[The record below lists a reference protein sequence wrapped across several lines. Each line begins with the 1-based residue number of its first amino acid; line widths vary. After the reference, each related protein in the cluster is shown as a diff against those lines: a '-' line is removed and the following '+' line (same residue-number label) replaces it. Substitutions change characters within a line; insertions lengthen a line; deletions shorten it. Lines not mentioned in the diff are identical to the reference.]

1 MENKTAGFFLGN
13 AVLNTSQP
21 IFDMDRRVFGIFPE
35 KNILLSGYIEK
46 EEKLANRPAIVWVKK
61 GKGQLVLFAFDPIFR
76 ASVPVTYKLLF
87 NALLME

>member
-21 IFDMDRRVFGIFPE
+21 IFDTDRRVFGSFPE

-46 EEKLANRPAIVWVKK
+46 EEKLANRPALVWVKK
-61 GKGQLVLFAFDPIFR
+61 GKGQMVLSCAGT
-76 ASVPVTYKLLF
+76 AVTVCRQPK
-87 NALLME
+87 

>member
-1 MENKTAGFFLGN
+1 MQDKTAGFFLGN
-13 AVLNTSQP
+13 PVLSTSQP
-21 IFDMDRRVFGIFPE
+21 IFDTDRRVLGSFPE
-35 KNILLSGYIEK
+35 KDILLSGYIEK
-46 EEKLANRPAIVWVKK
+46 EEKLSNHPAIVWIKK